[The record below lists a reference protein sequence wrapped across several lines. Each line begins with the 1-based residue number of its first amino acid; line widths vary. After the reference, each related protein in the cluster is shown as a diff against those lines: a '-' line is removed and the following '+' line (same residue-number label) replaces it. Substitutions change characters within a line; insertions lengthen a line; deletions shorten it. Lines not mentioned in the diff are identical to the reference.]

1 MPPASPNRPNLTTR
15 PALPD
20 FSRFPRWPLGSAGL
34 VVLALVMAACS
45 VGGPVH
51 GAAAAGTKA
60 GAGRVVQ
67 VVAAENFWG
76 SIVSQLGGVHV
87 HVVSIITNPN
97 TDPHSYEPTASDA
110 REMAESQMVVENGV
124 GYDPWVGQL
133 LSADP
138 GGIVTLDVGLV
149 LGLVAG
155 DNPHRWYDPADVLT
169 VIGRVTHDLQRLDP
183 EDRAYFAAQQHHFE
197 TVSLAPYH
205 STMAA
210 IRSAYA
216 GTAVGASESIFAML
230 APSLGL
236 DLITPPAFLKAVSE
250 GTDVSVADKE
260 TIDTQI
266 RQHRIAI
273 YVYNSQNVTPDIQ
286 AQLQEVKAQHIP
298 VATITETLQPASSTY
313 QAWQTRQLVGIDAA
327 LALARTR
334 RAHAGG

>member
-1 MPPASPNRPNLTTR
+1 VA
-15 PALPD
+15 
-20 FSRFPRWPLGSAGL
+20 
-34 VVLALVMAACS
+34 LALVLAACS
-45 VGGPVH
+45 VGGPAG
-51 GAAAAGTKA
+51 GATAAGTKA
-60 GAGRVVQ
+60 GTKATAGRVVQ

-76 SIVSQLGGVHV
+76 SIVGQLGGVHI

-110 REMAESQMVVENGV
+110 RELAESQMVVENGV
-124 GYDPWVGQL
+124 GYDPWVGEL

-138 GGIVTLDVGLV
+138 GGIVTLDVGTV

-155 DNPHRWYDPADVLT
+155 DNPHRWYDPADVRT
-169 VIGRVTHDLQRLDP
+169 VIGRVTRDLQRLDP
-183 EDRAYFAAQQHHFE
+183 TDRAYFAAQQHHFE
-197 TVSLAPYH
+197 TVSLASYH
-205 STMAA
+205 STITA

-216 GTAVGASESIFAML
+216 GTAVGASESIFALL

-236 DLITPPAFLKAVSE
+236 RLITPPAFLKAISE

-266 RQHRIAI
+266 REHRIAI

-286 AQLQEVKAQHIP
+286 AQLQEVNAQHIP

-313 QAWQTRQLVGIDAA
+313 QAWQTRQLLGIETA
-327 LALARTR
+327 LATARARARTDT
-334 RAHAGG
+334 HG